1 MRNEEAKNLGKKIQI
16 ASRQPRNLQ
25 RLVKSANFSEGG
37 QAPPCNPGCFKCK
50 KPCHACPTIVEGAS
64 FKSTNTKKV
73 YKMKKGFNCDSK
85 YIVYLAT
92 CKKCSG
98 QYVGK
103 SIRQF
108 KRRHSGH
115 KQEIKNKIG
124 GLGHHYGRDGG
135 CGYANFSVQI
145 IDQVDEGDD
154 ESLADTELYWAHQ
167 LRCYIENGGGAHS
180 FKKEKGLGRL

>member
-1 MRNEEAKNLGKKIQI
+1 
-16 ASRQPRNLQ
+16 
-25 RLVKSANFSEGG
+25 
-37 QAPPCNPGCFKCK
+37 
-50 KPCHACPTIVEGAS
+50 
-64 FKSTNTKKV
+64 
-73 YKMKKGFNCDSK
+73 MKKGLNCDSK

-92 CKKCSG
+92 CRKCAG

-124 GLGHHYGRDGG
+124 GLGHHYGGDRG
-135 CGYANFSVQI
+135 CGYANFTVQI
-145 IDQVDEGDD
+145 IDQVAEGDD
-154 ESLADTELYWAHQ
+154 NGLADCELYWAHQ